1 MAEQSV
7 VTPLPGTF
15 YRKATPESPYF
26 VEPGASVGPDT
37 VIGLIEVMKQFSELT
52 AGAAVLDALLEAL
65 PASDPHARL
74 TASDASELLK
84 RTAAQADVKGRAL
97 YHPIRLALTGSDSG
111 PELSALLT
119 LLTVDRIRERVHAAN
134 MFSPRTNKE

>member
-15 YRKATPESPYF
+15 YRKATPESPCF

-52 AGAAVLDALLEAL
+52 AGVSGVLGAFLVEDG
-65 PASDPHARL
+65 DPVEPGQVIA
-74 TASDASELLK
+74 
-84 RTAAQADVKGRAL
+84 
-97 YHPIRLALTGSDSG
+97 
-111 PELSALLT
+111 
-119 LLTVDRIRERVHAAN
+119 TVNAE
-134 MFSPRTNKE
+134 